1 MSTDRR
7 ATPYRQPHS
16 PPKKKKIAMLVN
28 REITV
33 GRFLRIILILI
44 TMGILYFVLDSL
56 SSVLLPFFVAWLIAY
71 LLYPMVCFFQY
82 RARFKYRMLAI
93 IASLTVMF
101 IAVIGIFMLI
111 VPSIIGEFATFKG
124 AAISFFVEQARNPSI
139 PAFITDYIREAGNEQ
154 GIVQLLQSD
163 SAQNILS
170 EAWQRASHLLVGT
183 IDIVTQ
189 FAASFIVILYI
200 FFILLD
206 YERLADEWKQVL
218 PVKWRNFATKLSD
231 DLTDGMS
238 QYFRGQAIVA
248 LCVGILFA
256 IGFLIIDFPIA
267 IGFGLFIG
275 ALNLVP
281 YLQIAAL
288 FPMTLLALMK
298 AANTGDNFWL
308 ILLSALVVLCVVQAI
323 QDLILVPR
331 IMGKRMNLHPAVILL
346 SLSVWGN
353 LLGLLGMI
361 IALPLTTLLI
371 GYLKRYHELN
381 HEPNNNGENV
391 NVTNGETPR
400 DKE

>member
-1 MSTDRR
+1 MRT
-7 ATPYRQPHS
+7 
-16 PPKKKKIAMLVN
+16 N
-28 REITV
+28 NEISV
-33 GRFLRIILILI
+33 GRFLRIILVLI
-44 TMGILYFVLDSL
+44 TIGILYFVLDSL
-56 SSVLLPFFVAWLIAY
+56 SSVLLPFFVAWLVAY

-82 RARFKYRMLAI
+82 KAKFKYRMIAI
-93 IASLTVMF
+93 IASLIVMF
-101 IAVIGIFMLI
+101 TAVIGVFLLI

-124 AAISFFVEQARNPSI
+124 VAISFFAEQAKNPSI
-139 PAFITDYIREAGNEQ
+139 PPLIADYIRDIGNEQ

-163 SAQNILS
+163 GAQNIIA
-170 EAWQRASHLLVGT
+170 ETWQRTQHVLLGT
-183 IDIVTQ
+183 IDIVAQ

-218 PVKWRNFATKLSD
+218 PVRWRNFATKLSD
-231 DLTDGMS
+231 DLTTGMS

-248 LCVGILFA
+248 LCVGVLFA

-288 FPMTLLALMK
+288 FPMVMLALMK
-298 AANTGDNFWL
+298 AANTGDNFWF
-308 ILLSALVVLCVVQAI
+308 ILLSALAVLCVVQAI
-323 QDLILVPR
+323 QDFFLVPR

-371 GYLKRYHELN
+371 GYIKRYHELYY
-381 HEPNNNGENV
+381 EQSK
-391 NVTNGETPR
+391 
-400 DKE
+400 DKTEEEDTTFTKEA

>member
-1 MSTDRR
+1 
-7 ATPYRQPHS
+7 
-16 PPKKKKIAMLVN
+16 MLVN

-124 AAISFFVEQARNPSI
+124 TTISFFVEQARNPSI

-308 ILLSALVVLCVVQAI
+308 ILLSALAVLCVVQAI
-323 QDLILVPR
+323 QDFVLVPR

-371 GYLKRYHELN
+371 GYVKRYHELN
-381 HEPNNNGENV
+381 REPDNSDKSASG
-391 NVTNGETPR
+391 TSGETP
-400 DKE
+400 

>member
-1 MSTDRR
+1 
-7 ATPYRQPHS
+7 
-16 PPKKKKIAMLVN
+16 MLVN

-101 IAVIGIFMLI
+101 IAVIGVFMLI

-170 EAWQRASHLLVGT
+170 EAWQRASHLLLGT
-183 IDIVTQ
+183 IDVVTQ

-381 HEPNNNGENV
+381 HEPNNNGESV
-391 NVTNGETPR
+391 NVTNGETPQ

>member
-1 MSTDRR
+1 
-7 ATPYRQPHS
+7 
-16 PPKKKKIAMLVN
+16 MLVN
-28 REITV
+28 REISL
-33 GRFLRIILILI
+33 GRFLRIILILVTI
-44 TMGILYFVLDSL
+44 GILYFILDSL

-82 RARFKYRMLAI
+82 RAKFKYRMLAI

-111 VPSIIGEFATFKG
+111 VPSIIGEFATFKDT
-124 AAISFFVEQARNPSI
+124 AISFFAEQAKNPSI

-170 EAWQRASHLLVGT
+170 GAWQRASHLLLGT
-183 IDIVTQ
+183 IDVVTQ

-218 PVKWRNFATKLSD
+218 PIKWRNFATKLSD

-391 NVTNGETPR
+391 NITNGETPR

>member
-1 MSTDRR
+1 
-7 ATPYRQPHS
+7 
-16 PPKKKKIAMLVN
+16 MLVN
-28 REITV
+28 REISL

-44 TMGILYFVLDSL
+44 TIGILYFILDSL

-82 RARFKYRMLAI
+82 RAKFKYRMLAI

-124 AAISFFVEQARNPSI
+124 AAISFFAEQAKNPSI

-170 EAWQRASHLLVGT
+170 EAWQRASHLLLGT
-183 IDIVTQ
+183 IDVVTQ

>member
-16 PPKKKKIAMLVN
+16 PNKKKTTAMLVN
-28 REITV
+28 REISL
-33 GRFLRIILILI
+33 GRFLRIILILVTI
-44 TMGILYFVLDSL
+44 GILYFILDSL

-82 RARFKYRMLAI
+82 RAKFKYRMLAI

-111 VPSIIGEFATFKG
+111 VPSIIGEFATFKDT
-124 AAISFFVEQARNPSI
+124 AISFFAEQAKNPSI

-170 EAWQRASHLLVGT
+170 EAWQRASHLLLGT
-183 IDIVTQ
+183 IDVVTQ

-218 PVKWRNFATKLSD
+218 PIKWRNFATKLSD

>member
-101 IAVIGIFMLI
+101 IAVIGVFMLI

-371 GYLKRYHELN
+371 GYVKRYHELN
-381 HEPNNNGENV
+381 REPDNSDKSASG
-391 NVTNGETPR
+391 TSGETP
-400 DKE
+400 

>member
-1 MSTDRR
+1 
-7 ATPYRQPHS
+7 
-16 PPKKKKIAMLVN
+16 
-28 REITV
+28 
-33 GRFLRIILILI
+33 
-44 TMGILYFVLDSL
+44 MGILYFVLDSL

>member
-1 MSTDRR
+1 
-7 ATPYRQPHS
+7 
-16 PPKKKKIAMLVN
+16 MLVN
-28 REITV
+28 REISL
-33 GRFLRIILILI
+33 GRFLRIILILVTI
-44 TMGILYFVLDSL
+44 GILYFILDSL

-82 RARFKYRMLAI
+82 RAKFKYRMLAI

-111 VPSIIGEFATFKG
+111 VPSIIGEFATFKDT
-124 AAISFFVEQARNPSI
+124 AISFFAEQAKNPSI

-170 EAWQRASHLLVGT
+170 EAWQRASHLLLGT
-183 IDIVTQ
+183 IDVVTQ

-218 PVKWRNFATKLSD
+218 PIKWRNFATKLSD

>member
-1 MSTDRR
+1 
-7 ATPYRQPHS
+7 
-16 PPKKKKIAMLVN
+16 MLVN
-28 REITV
+28 REISL
-33 GRFLRIILILI
+33 GRFLRIILILVTI
-44 TMGILYFVLDSL
+44 GILYFILDSL

-82 RARFKYRMLAI
+82 RAKFKYRMLAI

-111 VPSIIGEFATFKG
+111 VPSIIGEFATFKDT
-124 AAISFFVEQARNPSI
+124 AISFFAEQAKNPSI

-308 ILLSALVVLCVVQAI
+308 ILLSALAVLCVVQAI

>member
-1 MSTDRR
+1 
-7 ATPYRQPHS
+7 
-16 PPKKKKIAMLVN
+16 MLVN

-82 RARFKYRMLAI
+82 RAKFKYRMLAI

-111 VPSIIGEFATFKG
+111 VPSIIGEFATFKST
-124 AAISFFVEQARNPSI
+124 AISFFVEQARNPSI

-183 IDIVTQ
+183 IDVVTQ

-298 AANTGDNFWL
+298 AANTGDNFWV
-308 ILLSALVVLCVVQAI
+308 ILLSALAVLCVVQAI
-323 QDLILVPR
+323 QDFVLVPR

-371 GYLKRYHELN
+371 GYVKRYHELN
-381 HEPNNNGENV
+381 REPGNSDKSASG
-391 NVTNGETPR
+391 TSGETHG
-400 DKE
+400 DNG